1 MPVIFFF
8 GRKRRKD
15 DDDDDDD
22 FGDDEELVKFQ
33 GTLNGVQPD
42 LIANEKLV
50 EAGLDRAK
58 EVLANAIAR
67 RAGALRF
74 DPKADRF
81 LTTLVIDGVPF
92 ASERLPKQEG
102 LAVTQVLKLLG
113 GMNVKDR
120 RNQQTGGMK
129 IEYRDRKME
138 LRLSSVGV
146 EGGERLLIRVSDP
159 ANKLDTLTEL
169 GLDEDFRTKIRTTGS
184 QKGLFFV
191 VGPPGSGTST
201 TFFAVLRGLDPYLH
215 QIFTLGD
222 TDDRHLD
229 NITAFSKNEGDDLDT
244 NLQRVLR
251 VDGDILQVDPPKD
264 ADALKTMMKYAEDA
278 SILSEFPSR
287 DVASALQVLNSWS
300 GDPEQFSKVING
312 VLSQKLLRVLCPKC
326 KQAFKPNP
334 QFLKRVGLPESTS
347 LLYRAPSADDDAAHC
362 RKCGGT
368 GYLGRKAIFEF
379 IEMTDDMRAL
389 IATSPDPAAI
399 RAQMKKDEAI
409 TFQRDGLRLIASG
422 DTSLEELQR
431 VFKAG

>member
-1 MPVIFFF
+1 MIFFF
-8 GRKRRKD
+8 GRKGRD

-22 FGDDEELVKFQ
+22 EFSEEIELVKFQ

-42 LIANEKLV
+42 LISNEKLV

-58 EVLANAIAR
+58 GLLADAIAR
-67 RAGALRF
+67 RAGAMRF

-81 LTTLVIDGVPF
+81 LTTLIIDGVPF
-92 ASERLPKQEG
+92 ASERLAKQEG

-113 GMNVKDR
+113 GMSVKDR

-129 IEYRDRKME
+129 IEYRERKME

-146 EGGERLLIRVSDP
+146 EGGERLLVRVNDP
-159 ANKLDTLTEL
+159 SIKLNTLTDLGIDEEL
-169 GLDEDFRTKIRTTGS
+169 RTKIRASGS

-222 TDDRHLD
+222 TDNNDLD
-229 NITAFSKNEGDDLDT
+229 NITAFQKNEGDNLDT
-244 NLQRVLR
+244 NFQRVLR

-264 ADALKTMMKYAEDA
+264 PDTLKVMMKYADSA
-278 SILSEFPSR
+278 SILAEFPAR
-287 DVASALQVLNSWS
+287 DVISGLQILTTWS
-300 GDPEQFSKVING
+300 GDAEEFSKLING
-312 VLSQKLLRVLCPKC
+312 VLSQKLLRLLCPKC

-347 LLYRAPSADDDAAHC
+347 LLYRAPSANDEAAHC

-379 IEMTDDMRAL
+379 LEVTDEMRAL
-389 IATSPDPAAI
+389 IATSPDPAAM
-399 RAQMKKDEAI
+399 RAQMKKDNAI
-409 TFQRDGLRLIASG
+409 TFQKDGLRLIGAG
-422 DTSLEELQR
+422 ETSLEELQR
-431 VFKAG
+431 VFKS